1 MRGVARIGERE
12 VSLIS
17 LLQAMLLS
25 APPKANQFSPDGCT
39 AGAARAKPE
48 PDALVAGRLRDMARN
63 FVARSLAVAS
73 GVGVVADAAEGWS
86 VASGEGGAVVAAV
99 QG

>member
-1 MRGVARIGERE
+1 
-12 VSLIS
+12 
-17 LLQAMLLS
+17 MLLS
-25 APPKANQFSPDGCT
+25 APPKANQFAQDGCT
-39 AGAARAKPE
+39 SGAARAKPE
-48 PDALVAGRLRDMARN
+48 PDALVAGRLRGFSSQ
-63 FVARSLAVAS
+63 FVAPSFAVAR

>member
-1 MRGVARIGERE
+1 LKFFPLLLLLL
-12 VSLIS
+12 SLRYEFKT
-17 LLQAMLLS
+17 MLLS
-25 APPKANQFSPDGCT
+25 APPKANQFAQDGCPS
-39 AGAARAKPE
+39 GAARAKPE
-48 PDALVAGRLRDMARN
+48 PDALVAGRLRDLARN
-63 FVARSLAVAS
+63 FVAPSFSISA